1 MNLYL
6 LQIMNGVGIGML
18 YFLIAVGLSVIFGL
32 LRFVNFAHGAFFM
45 TGAYLAYTVSVYLGW
60 GFWAA
65 LLVVPPVTFLLAVVL
80 EQRLLRH
87 AYHLPH
93 TAQIL
98 LTFGLS
104 MVLQEL
110 AIVIWGTDGLHM
122 PTPGALAGVVQWG
135 SFIYPKYRLFVTGF
149 TAILAALLW
158 WLLEGTRLGSLVR
171 AGSEYGDMMA
181 LLGYD
186 TRKVFMYVFGLGV
199 ALAALAGAL
208 AAPLRGVEPFMGLT
222 GLGIA
227 FVVVVIGGMGSFPGA
242 LIGGLLVG
250 ILQSVLSSAWPEMA
264 QPIIYICMAVV
275 LIARPHGLLG
285 RG

>member
-6 LQIMNGVGIGML
+6 LQIMNGLGIGML

-45 TGAYLAYTVSVYLGW
+45 MGAYLAYTVSAGLGW

-65 LLVVPPVTFLLAVVL
+65 LLIVPPITFVLAIIL
-80 EQRLLRH
+80 EQQLLRH

-98 LTFGLS
+98 ITFGLS

-122 PTPGALAGVVQWG
+122 PTPGALAGIVQWG
-135 SFIYPKYRLFVTGF
+135 SFVYPTYRLFVAGF
-149 TAILAALLW
+149 TVALAALLW

-171 AGSEYGDMMA
+171 AGSEYSDMMA

-199 ALAALAGAL
+199 ALAALAGTL
-208 AAPLRGVEPFMGLT
+208 AAPLRGVEPFMGLDA
-222 GLGIA
+222 LSIA

-242 LIGGLLVG
+242 LIGGLMVG
-250 ILQSVLSSAWPEMA
+250 ILQSMLSTAWPEMA
-264 QPIIYICMAVV
+264 QPIIYICMAVI
-275 LIARPHGLLG
+275 LIARPFGLLG